1 MKNILVICLLFG
13 LVAAAVG
20 YYMYNKPVESLK
32 NAKPAFKVSAD
43 ALFAAYEQDEAAAN
57 ARYLDQVLEV
67 QGKITSVNTDT
78 SGLSLTLQT
87 GSPMF
92 GVICKLEDKS
102 AEESNFT
109 IGQSVRMKGQC
120 TGFLMD
126 VVLIRCTVVE

>member
-1 MKNILVICLLFG
+1 MKNILIILLLLG
-13 LVAAAVG
+13 LVAAVVG
-20 YYMYNKPVESLK
+20 YYMYNKPVESLR
-32 NAKPAFKVSAD
+32 NEEPAFRVSAD
-43 ALFAAYEQDEAAAN
+43 TLFAAYEQDEAAAN

-67 QGKITSVNTDT
+67 QGKIASVNTDT

-87 GSPMF
+87 GSAMF

-102 AEESNFT
+102 AEESNFI
-109 IGQSVRMKGQC
+109 IGQQVRLKGQC